1 MRIIKL
7 CFAIFPVLYATVAFA
22 QEYNIPC
29 YVYLSSLQMIDSLN
43 NNEMKFDWCVRYISE
58 TEQSV
63 GPIISIDT
71 NEDCRFITLR
81 MDSVGNWYVK
91 SGDSFFI
98 FYDVEKDYLADC
110 SMSNC
115 EKTILSKRH
124 QLIVN
129 TEHLYPFEIM
139 FWGVTSCDTPTYLF
153 HNTFGIVGIQDIH
166 GVEYLRK
173 DFLEYILQTNKK

>member
-1 MRIIKL
+1 
-7 CFAIFPVLYATVAFA
+7 
-22 QEYNIPC
+22 
-29 YVYLSSLQMIDSLN
+29 
-43 NNEMKFDWCVRYISE
+43 
-58 TEQSV
+58 
-63 GPIISIDT
+63 
-71 NEDCRFITLR
+71 

-110 SMSNC
+110 SMTNC

-129 TEHLYPFEIM
+129 TEHLYPFEIL